1 MLADPAIAVA
11 RPDVAAFLAML
22 GEGDVPP
29 LESLPVELARAGM
42 RAQIGMADAP
52 AVPMKVRRDLRVP
65 GPGGEIPV
73 RLYDTVEARETGP
86 LILFFHGGGFV
97 IGDLETHDSFCT
109 WLADR
114 SGLPV
119 LSVDYRLAPEHP
131 FPAALDDAEAV
142 ARWVAGGPEEL
153 GLRPSALITCGDSAG
168 GHLAAVVAQALAERP
183 ARIEVAA
190 QWLLYPYVGGGL
202 EWPSVERFAEGY
214 LISREAMKWFDAH
227 YAAPAGSPR
236 HNLLLAALPPAPLL
250 LMTAEL
256 DPLRDQGRS
265 YAARAAAAGRQVC
278 CLEAAGMI
286 HGFIN
291 LRAVLPSTGA
301 DLEEFLASGMAMLRE
316 LDVLQVR
323 AHAPIR
329 PQIHSD

>member
-1 MLADPAIAVA
+1 MTADAAVA
-11 RPDVAAFLAML
+11 RPDVAAFLTILDESGA
-22 GEGDVPP
+22 PP
-29 LESLPVELARAGM
+29 LESLSVEMARVGM

-52 AVPMKVRRDLRVP
+52 PVPLKVRRDLRVP

-73 RLYDTVEARETGP
+73 RLYDSIEARESCP

-142 ARWVAGGPEEL
+142 ARWIADGPEEL
-153 GLRPSALITCGDSAG
+153 GLSVSALITCGDSAG
-168 GHLAAVVAQALAERP
+168 GHLAAIVAQALAERP
-183 ARIEVAA
+183 APIAVAA

-227 YAAPAGSPR
+227 YAAPANSPR
-236 HNLLLAALPPAPLL
+236 HNLLLAPLPSAPLL
-250 LMTAEL
+250 LLTAEL

-265 YAARAAAAGRQVC
+265 YAARAAAAGRQVRH
-278 CLEAAGMI
+278 LEAAGMI

-291 LRAVLPSTGA
+291 LRAALPSSAA
-301 DLEEFLASGMAMLRE
+301 DLEEFLASGMAMLRDAGA
-316 LDVLQVR
+316 L
-323 AHAPIR
+323 
-329 PQIHSD
+329 